1 MTSRRS
7 SRDATTALIP
17 VPGIGLESFAR
28 AGGLHPEL
36 VRRLVALGL
45 LEPIDRYGE
54 ELRFPPS
61 QLAVLGRIERLH
73 AGLCLNYASLGVV
86 LDLLDRI
93 AELES
98 ALRRRVTP
106 TGESSWTRTD

>member
-1 MTSRRS
+1 M
-7 SRDATTALIP
+7 TTALIR
-17 VPGIGLESFAR
+17 VPGIALEEFAR
-28 AGGLHPEL
+28 AGGLHPDH

-45 LEPIDRYGE
+45 LEPLDRHDE
-54 ELRFPPS
+54 DLRFPPS

-73 AGLCLNYASLGVV
+73 EGLSINYAALGVV

-98 ALRRRVTP
+98 ALRRYSRP
-106 TGESSWTRTD
+106 TGVPPWTRTD